1 METDAS
7 SLAATSHLA
16 EQKGPTEHNP
26 NRRPFSFKHHGT
38 IGIMEVHNPSK
49 ASEIAQAHT
58 NTGDWIDRAIQSGR
72 MLSSKEVA
80 SMLGYRSRCSF
91 WGWVKKAQ
99 PPHVRLSAR
108 NIRFP
113 ATALKAWLDSK
124 SNSKGVL

>member
-1 METDAS
+1 MDT
-7 SLAATSHLA
+7 
-16 EQKGPTEHNP
+16 P
-26 NRRPFSFKHHGT
+26 NH
-38 IGIMEVHNPSK
+38 SK
-49 ASEIAQAHT
+49 ASEASQEHT
-58 NTGDWIDRAIQSGR
+58 NTGDGINRAIQSGR

-80 SMLGYRSRCSF
+80 SMLGYKSRCSF

-113 ATALKAWLDSK
+113 AASLKAWLDSK